1 MSEMREM
8 SDGPFPAPGEA
19 ALAPDGS
26 LLLGARRIPLP
37 ASVSP
42 QARAFLAMPRMT
54 FGERPPLADKEAWR
68 RRVAAMDIGSE
79 ARAQQMLALV
89 GDRARVE
96 TRTIAGVVVHVATPV
111 EPQPSRREW
120 LRITVHGGGLVYM
133 GGSFARA
140 EAALVALQTGC
151 EAWSVDYRMPPDHPC
166 PAAVDDVVEAYRA
179 ALGTHAPGRI
189 VISGAS
195 AGGNLAA
202 AAVLKAR
209 DLGLPLPGALGLFT
223 PECDL
228 TESGDSFATNLDVDN
243 VLPGP
248 LPEEI
253 ALYADGADLRHPYLS
268 PLFGDFTPG
277 YPPTQVQTGTRDL
290 LLSNSVRM
298 HRALRAGGVAA
309 ELHVWEAMPHG
320 GFGPDA
326 PESAE
331 ARREFDVFLERY
343 LG

>member
-1 MSEMREM
+1 MSEMSEER
-8 SDGPFPAPGEA
+8 FPAPGKA

-37 ASVSP
+37 ASVSA
-42 QARAFLAMPRMT
+42 QARAFLAMPRVT
-54 FGERPPLADKEAWR
+54 LGERPPLADKEAWR
-68 RRVAAMDIGSE
+68 RRVAEMDIGSE
-79 ARAQQMLALV
+79 ARAQQMLAVV
-89 GDRARVE
+89 GDRARVG
-96 TRTIAGVVVHVATPV
+96 TREIAGVVVHVATPV
-111 EPQPSRREW
+111 EPQASRREW
-120 LRITVHGGGLVYM
+120 LRITVHGGGLAYM

-140 EAALVALQTGC
+140 EAALVALHTGC
-151 EAWSVDYRMPPDHPC
+151 EAWSVDYRMPPDHPY
-166 PAAVDDVVEAYRA
+166 PAAVDDVVEVYRA
-179 ALGTHAPGRI
+179 ALAARAPGRI
-189 VISGAS
+189 AISGAS

-248 LPEEI
+248 MPEEI

-268 PLFGDFTPG
+268 PLFGDFAPG
-277 YPPTQVQTGTRDL
+277 YPPTQIQTGTRDL

-298 HRALRAGGVAA
+298 HRALRAAGVTAD
-309 ELHVWEAMPHG
+309 LHVWEAMPHG

-326 PESAE
+326 PENAD
-331 ARREFDVFLERY
+331 ARREFNDFLERH